1 MSQIRNKA
9 ELYQAAAALR
19 RQLCLPERCT
29 SGAVFGR
36 IQSQPGI
43 QIAFLPFQS
52 PALRGMCSPG
62 KPGQEDIILLSSRL
76 TGRERGFYAVHEW
89 LHLCWHRDAS
99 KSPFLCG
106 EYRFPQQDS
115 FLEWQANEGAAEI
128 LMPWRQVVE
137 LVLECP
143 PDPGSRE
150 SRPAC
155 QPGRGRSK
163 APGVTARGLTGRDFL
178 RQTALRQ
185 KRPGG

>member
-1 MSQIRNKA
+1 
-9 ELYQAAAALR
+9 
-19 RQLCLPERCT
+19 
-29 SGAVFGR
+29 
-36 IQSQPGI
+36 
-43 QIAFLPFQS
+43 
-52 PALRGMCSPG
+52 MCSPG

-76 TGRERGFYAVHEW
+76 TCRERGFYAVHEW

-143 PDPGSRE
+143 PDPR
-150 SRPAC
+150 
-155 QPGRGRSK
+155 QPGEPDPGSGCGWQTGSGSVTRWQRCAWKASVMRSP
-163 APGVTARGLTGRDFL
+163 AP
-178 RQTALRQ
+178 
-185 KRPGG
+185 

>member
-1 MSQIRNKA
+1 
-9 ELYQAAAALR
+9 
-19 RQLCLPERCT
+19 
-29 SGAVFGR
+29 
-36 IQSQPGI
+36 
-43 QIAFLPFQS
+43 
-52 PALRGMCSPG
+52 MCSPG

-76 TGRERGFYAVHEW
+76 TDRERGFYAAHEW

-143 PDPGSRE
+143 PDPDSRE
-150 SRPAC
+150 SLIRLRLRLAD
-155 QPGRGRSK
+155 RF
-163 APGVTARGLTGRDFL
+163 GVSD
-178 RQTALRQ
+178 
-185 KRPGG
+185 